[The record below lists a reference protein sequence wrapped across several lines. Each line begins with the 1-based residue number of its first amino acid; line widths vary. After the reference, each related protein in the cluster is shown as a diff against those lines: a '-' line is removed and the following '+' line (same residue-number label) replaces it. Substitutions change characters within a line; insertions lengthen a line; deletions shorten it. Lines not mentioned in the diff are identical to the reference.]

1 MGGYGSGW
9 HRQSAPIVE
18 RCEKIDLADLKQHSA
33 TFAEREAVALG
44 SALVSHRYPG
54 LRLRYWAKHPDG
66 RELYLDEVVPFTYT
80 ETQFGG
86 RRQWLSCLHC
96 RRRVRVMVEA
106 RSPARLTVR
115 RRRYFCP
122 Q

>member
-1 MGGYGSGW
+1 M
-9 HRQSAPIVE
+9 A
-18 RCEKIDLADLKQHSA
+18 
-33 TFAEREAVALG
+33 
-44 SALVSHRYPG
+44 SALVELKWNG
-54 LRLRYWAKHPDG
+54 LRIRYWASNSEYAD
-66 RELYLDEVVPFTYT
+66 ELVPFVYT
-80 ETQFGG
+80 PTQFGG